1 VIKTHPV
8 FIKER
13 NHDIIRIT
21 FTWLRLGESLRT
33 LDTGFKLVSNDVM
46 QKPKIIN
53 FRSGFTHP
61 NNSTNSSKNLHG

>member
-1 VIKTHPV
+1 MIKTHPV

-21 FTWLRLGESLRT
+21 FTWLRLGESLRI

-53 FRSGFTHP
+53 FRSVFTHL
-61 NNSTNSSKNLHG
+61 NNSANSSKNLQG